1 MQFDLKSILT
11 YLLMAIIIAIIP
23 IITKVAISFFK
34 SFSAE
39 KIEKI
44 KNENIKNIVKDAE
57 DLVCQAV
64 MHISQTFVESLK
76 KSGDFTEIQQEK
88 AFDKA
93 KEEVIELIPNKTVD
107 TLSDLYGDF
116 DLWLDSKIE
125 QMVLTLKNTKK

>member
-88 AFDKA
+88 AFEKA

-116 DLWLDSKIE
+116 DLWLESKIE
-125 QMVLTLKNTKK
+125 QTVLNLKSIKK

>member
-44 KNENIKNIVKDAE
+44 KNENIRNIVKDAE

>member
-11 YLLMAIIIAIIP
+11 YLIMAIIVAVVP

-44 KNENIKNIVKDAE
+44 KNENIKNIVRDAE

-88 AFDKA
+88 AFEKA
-93 KEEVIELIPNKTVD
+93 KEEVIELIPNKAVD

-116 DLWLDSKIE
+116 DLWLESKIE
-125 QMVLTLKNTKK
+125 QTVLNLKSIKK

>member
-11 YLLMAIIIAIIP
+11 YLIMTIIVAAVP

-88 AFDKA
+88 AFEKA
-93 KEEVIELIPNKTVD
+93 KEEVIELIPNKAVD

-116 DLWLDSKIE
+116 DLWLESKIE
-125 QMVLTLKNTKK
+125 QTVLTLKSIKK

>member
-11 YLLMAIIIAIIP
+11 YLIMAIIVAVVP

-88 AFDKA
+88 AFEKA
-93 KEEVIELIPNKTVD
+93 KEEVIELIPNKAVD

-116 DLWLDSKIE
+116 DLWLESKIE
-125 QMVLTLKNTKK
+125 QTVLTLKSIKK

>member
-11 YLLMAIIIAIIP
+11 YLIMAIIVAVVP

-88 AFDKA
+88 AFEKA
-93 KEEVIELIPNKTVD
+93 KEEVIELIPNKAVD

-116 DLWLDSKIE
+116 DLWLESKIE
-125 QMVLTLKNTKK
+125 QTVLNLKSIKK